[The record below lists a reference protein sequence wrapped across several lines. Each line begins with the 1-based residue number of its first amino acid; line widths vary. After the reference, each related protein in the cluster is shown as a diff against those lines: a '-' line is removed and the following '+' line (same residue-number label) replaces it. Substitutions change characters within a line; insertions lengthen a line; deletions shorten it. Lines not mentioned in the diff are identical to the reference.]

1 MKMKKSELAAITG
14 VLIVLNIWLL
24 YSINQKDRVIEEL
37 GNSRNLNNWKFE
49 TVDSTLFKISH
60 YEVELGEAS
69 LKLIVFFSDQG
80 CQSCIEDEVNFLNKF
95 NAEHTSILNV
105 YLLSAKAPTYLSRM
119 FEASF
124 DYKVIDPRINVF
136 DVDFEFVNP
145 IAVLV
150 DSLGLVH
157 RLHKAEVANS
167 GKSEEFYKQMRK
179 YFNDG
184 NSHPEHGR

>member
-1 MKMKKSELAAITG
+1 MKMKKGELVAITG
-14 VLIVLNIWLL
+14 VLIVLNILLL
-24 YSINQKDRVIEEL
+24 YSINQKDRIIEEL
-37 GNSRNLNNWKFE
+37 GNRRILNNWKFE
-49 TVDSTLFKISH
+49 TTDNTLLYISH
-60 YEVELGEAS
+60 HEVKLGEAP

-80 CQSCIEDEVNFLNKF
+80 CQSCIEDEVELLNLINDEYPGSF
-95 NAEHTSILNV
+95 NV
-105 YLLSAKAPTYLSRM
+105 YLLSTKAPTYLSRM
-119 FEASF
+119 FEANF

-136 DVDFEFVNP
+136 DGDFEFVNP

-167 GKSEEFYKQMRK
+167 SKSEEFYRQMRK
-179 YFNDG
+179 FFSDG